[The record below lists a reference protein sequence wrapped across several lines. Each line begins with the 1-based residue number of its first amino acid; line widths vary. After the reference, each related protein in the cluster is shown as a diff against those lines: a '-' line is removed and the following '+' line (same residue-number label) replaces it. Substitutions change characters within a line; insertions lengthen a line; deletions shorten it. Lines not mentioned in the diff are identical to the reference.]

1 MNRFVSIGA
10 AAKAPGV
17 SVSTLRRWEAAGRI
31 VPDHTSGGH
40 RRYDLAKFR
49 PELFH
54 AAEAP
59 HRTIAYARVSS
70 NDQKADLERQKQVLE
85 LFCATNGWQFE
96 VISDLGSGMNYRKK
110 GQKRLLD
117 EIVDS
122 KVGRLVITHKDRLLR
137 FGAEV
142 VLAICEARNVGL
154 SLIAAKMPRLS
165 KTSRKTSL
173 RLSRYLAPALMAVDR
188 LRTPSLSRL

>member
-1 MNRFVSIGA
+1 MNRFVGRGA
-10 AAKAPGV
+10 AAKALGV

-59 HRTIAYARVSS
+59 HRTIAYACVSS

-96 VISDLGSGMNYRKK
+96 VISNLGSGMNYRKEGTESACLTK
-110 GQKRLLD
+110 SWIAK
-117 EIVDS
+117 S
-122 KVGRLVITHKDRLLR
+122 VGWSSPTRIACSGSGLKWCPR
-137 FGAEV
+137 FAAWCGT
-142 VLAICEARNVGL
+142 AIFRD
-154 SLIAAKMPRLS
+154 P
-165 KTSRKTSL
+165 
-173 RLSRYLAPALMAVDR
+173 
-188 LRTPSLSRL
+188 